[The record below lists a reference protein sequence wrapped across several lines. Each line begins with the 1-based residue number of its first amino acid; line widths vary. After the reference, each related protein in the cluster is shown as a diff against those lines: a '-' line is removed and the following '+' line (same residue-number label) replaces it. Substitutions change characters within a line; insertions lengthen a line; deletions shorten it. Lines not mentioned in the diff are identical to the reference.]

1 MNCDQVK
8 SLLSEILDEQIA
20 DELIAEIR
28 GHLADCPSCHVEV
41 DTLQKTIR
49 IYRAATPPCPTLGAD
64 AKKRLHAV
72 LSYEYRS
79 EKRTT

>member
-1 MNCDQVK
+1 MNCDQLK
-8 SLLSEILDEQIA
+8 NLLGDLLDEA
-20 DELIAEIR
+20 VARELIIEIE

-49 IYRAATPPCPTLGAD
+49 IYRASSPCPTLPDD

-79 EKRTT
+79 VKRTT

>member
-49 IYRAATPPCPTLGAD
+49 IYRAATPPCPTLGED

-72 LSYEYRS
+72 LSFEYRS

>member
-1 MNCDQVK
+1 VNCDQVK

-49 IYRAATPPCPTLGAD
+49 IYRAATPPCPTLGED

-72 LSYEYRS
+72 LSFEYRS

>member
-20 DELIAEIR
+20 DELIAEIK

-49 IYRAATPPCPTLGAD
+49 IYRAATPPCPTLGEE
-64 AKKRLHAV
+64 AKQRLHAV